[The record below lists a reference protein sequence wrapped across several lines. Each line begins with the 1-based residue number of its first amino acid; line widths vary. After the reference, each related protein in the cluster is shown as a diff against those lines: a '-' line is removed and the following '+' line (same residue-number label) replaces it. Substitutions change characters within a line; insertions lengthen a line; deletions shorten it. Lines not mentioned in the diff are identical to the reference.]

1 MLRSCRYPLVFALPL
16 VGLLVG
22 CNPATALTLRVAA
35 AGQTL
40 EIKDGGKFDREQQ
53 TGTIRYEG
61 EVGEV
66 EVRLLLVEQS
76 TPAKEH
82 SLTLSG
88 VPGGEGPLPAL
99 ANAGEPGEITVAFA
113 SSTFE
118 AIGPRT
124 RTTLRYQ
131 GQITDVEDARLAL
144 EVPENRLN
152 ATAGD
157 KAAGQI
163 RLAPVQSEGEESNFD
178 STGEA
183 TELDG
188 AVINLGAVLRVNL
201 GSGDALAIDEAR
213 VATAAL
219 EANANLASLLG
230 FGAAAVVIL
239 AAVALFLRPR
249 ARR

>member
-1 MLRSCRYPLVFALPL
+1 MLRSCRYSLIFALPL
-16 VGLLVG
+16 VGLFG
-22 CNPATALTLRVAA
+22 RHDPASALTLRVAA

-40 EIKDGGKFDREQQ
+40 EIEDGGKFDREKQ

-61 EVGEV
+61 GVGEV
-66 EVRLLLVEQS
+66 EVRLLLVEQT
-76 TPAKEH
+76 TPAKQH

-99 ANAGEPGEITVAFA
+99 TNAGEPGEIAVTFA
-113 SSTFE
+113 SSRFE

-124 RTTLRYQ
+124 RTAVRYQ

-144 EVPENRLN
+144 EVPENRLS
-152 ATAGD
+152 ATAGG
-157 KAAGQI
+157 KAAGEI

-178 STGEA
+178 STSEA
-183 TELDG
+183 AELDG
-188 AVINLGAVLRVNL
+188 EVTNLSAVLRVNL

-213 VATAAL
+213 VATTALAADT
-219 EANANLASLLG
+219 NLASLFG

-239 AAVALFLRPR
+239 AAVVLFLRPR